1 MVAYGTLLL
10 RYISPF
16 YLLCCINQIYSGAL
30 RGAGNS
36 QVPMVIMLGSF
47 VVFRQIYLYIMSHYI
62 SNALLP
68 LAMGYPAGWLVCSA
82 ATLLYYR
89 RAALGRRRLVEDN

>member
-1 MVAYGTLLL
+1 
-10 RYISPF
+10 
-16 YLLCCINQIYSGAL
+16 
-30 RGAGNS
+30 
-36 QVPMVIMLGSF
+36 MVIMLGSF

>member
-1 MVAYGTLLL
+1 MFAPQLTAFFNRKAEVVAYGTLLL

-47 VVFRQIYLYIMSHYI
+47 VVFRQIYLYIVSHFI
-62 SNALLP
+62 TNTLLP
-68 LAMGYPAGWLVCSA
+68 LAMGYF
-82 ATLLYYR
+82 
-89 RAALGRRRLVEDN
+89 RANALP